1 LVVIMKKGRK
11 GPPKTGAHFLDALPQ
26 FQPGG
31 GFDIDHVNTETGS
44 VSGFSPQRRKKI
56 RKVLTEHI
64 ERHVRTVDWLEM
76 PTGLERFL
84 REAEHAI
91 AIYLD
96 QRNLQFAFDREKAKA
111 YLRKA
116 AGAVSAAQKKL
127 QAIVAWTE
135 LSSFLERL
143 FAAVGAG
150 RKNGFKMSE
159 EALSQ
164 FHKKTRKERKR
175 GILRGLEPKHVALLL
190 SQLEPLLTLAAER
203 VEFQPGDYQ
212 RDNAAREFVDAMAFA
227 WICGTGRLPTY
238 STPSPR
244 SRRPSPFAEL
254 LTAINAKILDSKTRS
269 SKSFRSYALQSV
281 NRMKER
287 FPDLAPVSGQP
298 PRSRRRNCR

>member
-1 LVVIMKKGRK
+1 MKKGRK
-11 GPPKTGAHFLDALPQ
+11 GPPKTGADFLDALPQ

-44 VSGFSPQRRKKI
+44 VSGFSPQRREEI

-64 ERHVRTVDWLEM
+64 EPYVRTVNWLDE

-84 REAEHAI
+84 REAESAI

-96 QRNLQFAFDREKAKA
+96 QRNVQPAFDREKAKA
-111 YLRKA
+111 YLGKA
-116 AGAVSAAQKKL
+116 ADAVSAAQKKL
-127 QAIVAWTE
+127 QAIAGWPE

-143 FAAVGAG
+143 FATEGTG
-150 RKNGFKMSE
+150 RENGFKMSE
-159 EALSQ
+159 ETLSQ
-164 FHKKTRKERKR
+164 FHKKTRRERKR
-175 GILRGLEPKHVALLL
+175 GILRDLEPKHVALLL
-190 SQLEPLLTLAAER
+190 SRLEPLLTLAAER

-212 RDNAAREFVDAMAFA
+212 RDDAAREFVDLLAFA

-254 LTAINAKILDSKTRS
+254 LTAINEKILDSKTRS
-269 SKSFRSYALQSV
+269 SNSFRSYALQSV
-281 NRMKER
+281 DHMKER
-287 FPDLAPVSGQP
+287 FPDLAP
-298 PRSRRRNCR
+298 C